1 MNSREIITKAAQRQ
15 ETPRVPVS
23 LLSGGAWTFNRQGL
37 SLKEALGIGAERAA
51 EIIASTNEQVGSDIV
66 WAGSGYHNLA
76 LQAIGAKIKFR
87 ATGVPD
93 IQEPL
98 LQKASD
104 VDGIDLRRL
113 QNDDQINVLWNT
125 GRLLATDIG
134 ATTMV
139 GASSWGPFTL
149 GGLAYGADN
158 LLRNTYYDIEA
169 VHKILDFSAELCYQY
184 LEPYIKGGAE
194 IISIADPSSSG
205 NLISRKHFQEFSLPY
220 LRKVVQRVRANG
232 VLTLVHICGNI
243 SNRLD
248 LITEIGADIISV
260 DYKVDLGYT
269 RTTVGSVMTFAGNMD
284 PVAVMLELK
293 PEEVARACEECL
305 NRAGK
310 ASGYILMPGCDIPPS
325 VPLENIRAMV
335 AVAHNFEKEVGS
347 SDLP

>member
-1 MNSREIITKAAQRQ
+1 MNSREIVTKAAQHL
-15 ETPRVPVS
+15 ETPRTPVS

-37 SLKEALGIGAERAA
+37 SLKEALGIGAQRAA
-51 EIIASTNEQVGSDIV
+51 DIIASTNEQVGSDIV

-104 VDGIDLRRL
+104 VDGIDLGRL
-113 QNDDQINVLWNT
+113 QKDDQINVLWET
-125 GRLLATDIG
+125 GHLLAADIG

-149 GGLAYGADN
+149 AGLAYGADK
-158 LLRNTYYDIEA
+158 LLRNIYYDTEA

-184 LEPYIKGGAE
+184 LEPYIKGGAG
-194 IISIADPSSSG
+194 IISIADPSASG
-205 NLISRKHFQEFSLPY
+205 NLISRKHFQEFTLPY
-220 LRKVVQRVRANG
+220 LQKVIQRVRAHG

-248 LITEIGADIISV
+248 LITKIGADIISV

-269 RTTVGSVMTFAGNMD
+269 RATVGSVMAFAGNMD
-284 PVAVMLELK
+284 PVTVMLDLK
-293 PEEVARACEECL
+293 PDGVTRACEECI

-310 ASGYILMPGCDIPPS
+310 ASGYILMPGCNIPPS
-325 VPLENIRAMV
+325 VPLENIQAMV
-335 AVAHNFEKEVGS
+335 AVAHNFEKEV
-347 SDLP
+347 D

>member
-1 MNSREIITKAAQRQ
+1 MNSREIVTKAAFRQ
-15 ETPRVPVS
+15 EIPRVPVAI
-23 LLSGGAWTFNRQGL
+23 LSGGAWTFNRQGL
-37 SLKEALGIGAERAA
+37 SLKKALGIGAKRAA
-51 EIIASTNEQVGSDIV
+51 DIIASTNEQVGSDIV
-66 WAGSGYHNLA
+66 WAGSGYHNLV

-104 VDGIDLRRL
+104 VDQIDLKRL
-113 QNDDQINVLWNT
+113 QDDEQINVLWDT

-134 ATTMV
+134 AATVV

-149 GGLAYGADN
+149 AGLAYGADS
-158 LLRNTYYDIEA
+158 LLRNMYYDSAA
-169 VHKILDFSAELCYQY
+169 VHKILDFSTELCYQY
-184 LEPYIKGGAE
+184 LEPYIKGGAG
-194 IISIADPSSSG
+194 IISIADPSASG

-220 LRKVVQRVRANG
+220 LRKVIQRVREKG

-260 DYKVDLGYT
+260 DYKVDLGYA
-269 RTTVGSVMTFAGNMD
+269 RTTVGSVMAFAGNMD
-284 PVAVMLELK
+284 PVTVMLDLK
-293 PEEVARACEECL
+293 PDEVARACEECI

-310 ASGYILMPGCDIPPS
+310 GSGYILMPGCDIPPN
-325 VPLENIRAMV
+325 VPLENLRAMV
-335 AVAHNFEKEVGS
+335 AVAHNYNFEKEVG
-347 SDLP
+347 